1 MTLIEFEKLLDKMF
15 MMDEIR
21 KKQKHSSHNPD
32 TLSFI
37 SLNDFKS
44 FANDLNDDKGS
55 DFFSTINRILGPN
68 RSWASVFKKIDVDY
82 NNYMSKIKKDSIPT
96 RDTIIKI
103 IFGLECNIHE
113 AIEILKSAKYTF
125 SDNTR
130 DKILKKAIE
139 EQFLDF
145 EGLDRVLIGRGCDTL
160 FYDKQQYL

>member
-1 MTLIEFEKLLDKMF
+1 MTRLEFEKLLDKMF

-21 KKQKHSSHNPD
+21 EKQKPTAHNPN

-37 SLNDFKS
+37 SAEEFKS
-44 FANDLNDDKGS
+44 FANELNDDKGS

-68 RSWASVFKKIDVDY
+68 RTWASVFKKIDVDY
-82 NNYMSKIKKDSIPT
+82 NNYMNKIKKDSIPN

-113 AIEILKSAKYTF
+113 ANEILKSANYAF
-125 SDNTR
+125 SDSNR

-139 EQFLDF
+139 QQFLDF